1 MWRWAASVL
10 VALSL
15 TSGGGHLRAARAAE
29 QVDLLLV
36 LAADVSRS
44 IDDQKFELERRG
56 YAAALSDPRVLQ
68 AIAAGPHGSIA
79 IAFVEWAGANSQKL
93 LIDWTLVR
101 SVEDTKVF
109 TSRLLEQPRSFA
121 DRTAIGAG
129 IDFARAQFARAPY
142 TSDRRVI
149 DVSGDGTN
157 NSGRDVRSARDEAVS
172 NEVTTINGL
181 VIFSDA
187 PIPYNPEH
195 TNPPGGLDN
204 YYRENVIGGT
214 NAFVMAAENFDSFG
228 RSIVA
233 KLIREISATPSSD
246 RNSHG

>member
-1 MWRWAASVL
+1 MWRWIAAVL
-10 VALSL
+10 ACLSL
-15 TSGGGHLRAARAAE
+15 MLGSAYRPAKAAE

-56 YAAALSDPRVLQ
+56 YAAALSDPRVLG
-68 AIAAGPHGSIA
+68 AISSGPTGRIA
-79 IAFVEWAGANSQKL
+79 LAFVEWAGSGSQRL
-93 LIDWTLVR
+93 VIDWTLIKDA
-101 SVEDTKVF
+101 SDAKAF
-109 TSRLLEQPRSFA
+109 AGRLLESPRSFA

-129 IDFARAQFARAPY
+129 IDFAVTQFARSPY

-157 NSGRDVRSARDEAVS
+157 NSGRDVRAARDEALS
-172 NEVTTINGL
+172 MDITTINGL
-181 VIFSDA
+181 VILSDT

-195 TNPPGGLDN
+195 TNPPGGLEN

-214 NAFVMAAENFDSFG
+214 NAFVMVAENFESFG
-228 RSIVA
+228 KSIIA
-233 KLIREISATPSSD
+233 KLIREISELPPDESSS
-246 RNSHG
+246 RG